1 MEVRWY
7 SEFQAG
13 PILYKPQCRSRRVL
27 PMSATRVCFT
37 GTCPR
42 ASPGGTGSLNRR
54 NRQIKRGNFARAPT
68 TTTAHGIAE
77 WLVANGGEC
86 SAVRAGV
93 GSRGRGLFAARNLRA
108 GESIVRIPLKA
119 CFTDIALPDPYPGC
133 PYSVTLAAA
142 ILTERDA
149 GSSSRWAQ
157 YVASLP

>member
-1 MEVRWY
+1 M
-7 SEFQAG
+7 
-13 PILYKPQCRSRRVL
+13 
-27 PMSATRVCFT
+27 
-37 GTCPR
+37 
-42 ASPGGTGSLNRR
+42 NRR
-54 NRQIKRGNFARAPT
+54 NRQSKRGNFARVSIS
-68 TTTAHGIAE
+68 TTAHGFAE
-77 WLVANGGEC
+77 WLVANGGQC

-93 GSRGRGLFAARNLRA
+93 GSRGRGLFAAWNLRA

-142 ILTERDA
+142 ILTEKDA